1 MGGKTLY
8 QSLLTCYSAA
18 MQGRQRV
25 TKTRQFSGFGRFLRE
40 RRMAHSLRQ
49 ADLGAL
55 IGVPQ
60 RTISAYEQTDT
71 VFTPEQLDRLADRLG
86 ESRARW
92 RAAAGMGPPSSPVP
106 EGYSEVSEAYVPRPS
121 DARLPVAGVLR
132 AGEVSMATEEHAE
145 YFPCL
150 AEHAAMADY
159 VVRIEGWSM
168 TPRLQPG
175 DYVAVRKG
183 AAPVAGDVVVA
194 RRGDDTYVKRFV
206 RRGRE
211 GVLLRSDN
219 PEYGEIGGKDVEI
232 LGVVV
237 WKHSPQESLRQR
249 M

>member
-1 MGGKTLY
+1 
-8 QSLLTCYSAA
+8 
-18 MQGRQRV
+18 
-25 TKTRQFSGFGRFLRE
+25 
-40 RRMAHSLRQ
+40 MAHGLRQ

-55 IGVPQ
+55 LDMPQ
-60 RTISAYEQTDT
+60 RTVCAYEMSDT
-71 VFTPEQLDRLADRLG
+71 VFSREQVERLADALG
-86 ESRARW
+86 ESRETW
-92 RAAAGMGPPSSPVP
+92 RRASGYEQAPSSSSRD
-106 EGYSEVSEAYVPRPS
+106 GAYSEVSGAYVPRPS

-132 AGEVSMATEEHAE
+132 AGEVSMAAEEQAE

-183 AAPVAGDVVVA
+183 AAPVAGDIVVA

-206 RRGRE
+206 RRTRD

-219 PEYGEIGGKDVEI
+219 PEYGEMHGRDIEI

-249 M
+249 V